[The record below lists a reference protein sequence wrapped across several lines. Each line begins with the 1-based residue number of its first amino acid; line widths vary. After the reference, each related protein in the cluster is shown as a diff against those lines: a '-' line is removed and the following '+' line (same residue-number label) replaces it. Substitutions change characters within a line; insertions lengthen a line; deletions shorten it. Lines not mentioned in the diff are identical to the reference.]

1 MGFGLDRDRWRGID
15 RALPGSIRRSGKPP
29 RERCWRRSVP
39 AHARRRFSP
48 AQQDRQPRS
57 LDDDGSQ
64 PSALT
69 ELTPATA
76 VTLEQLVGA
85 QGTFAAGLVE
95 FQAPGARFLPR
106 VEEWLHRLPAGLDAV
121 GALKQAVVAAHAVV
135 DQRLI
140 PGSRLRLQ

>member
-1 MGFGLDRDRWRGID
+1 MGFGFDRDRSRAID
-15 RALPGSIRRSGKPP
+15 RALSGSIRRSGKPP

-95 FQAPGARFLPR
+95 FQAPGARFLPPVAALLPHR
-106 VEEWLHRLPAGLDAV
+106 PSRLH
-121 GALKQAVVAAHAVV
+121 AVVA
-135 DQRLI
+135 
-140 PGSRLRLQ
+140 